1 MLSIEMDGM
10 WLKGRCVKS
19 KHRFL
24 TELSVKFDLVF
35 SSVVWFWD
43 TDQLGLFEVELFM
56 VVLCCDSSEHCG
68 QRNHLKTGQN
78 SQAQVPTTINC
89 LAGESPLSPYC
100 IRDSLGSENLS
111 LILRLIIYF
120 PRTDKR
126 MMYLICK
133 IEANRPIGV
142 RTLGYIY
149 NASSVD

>member
-1 MLSIEMDGM
+1 
-10 WLKGRCVKS
+10 
-19 KHRFL
+19 
-24 TELSVKFDLVF
+24 
-35 SSVVWFWD
+35 
-43 TDQLGLFEVELFM
+43 M

-78 SQAQVPTTINC
+78 SQAQVSTTISC

-133 IEANRPIGV
+133 MRQ
-142 RTLGYIY
+142 TDLLGLEPLAIY